1 MLKKNFEYI
10 LEKNISDQNFFSD
23 PDEPEY
29 THTCLIFHKDAEYQ
43 LRFLPGLIVPE
54 IFRGPKRGG
63 HFSIS
68 TIIYPINPN
77 ICIKIEL

>member
-1 MLKKNFEYI
+1 MEKKI
-10 LEKNISDQNFFSD
+10 RAKKFFLN

-29 THTCLIFHKDAEYQ
+29 THTGLIFHKDAEYQ
-43 LRFLPGLIVPE
+43 LRILPGLIVPE

-63 HFSIS
+63 RFSIS
-68 TIIYPINPN
+68 PTIYPINPN